1 MYLIARD
8 AGVILLTDAK
18 LDASDVH
25 FFAET
30 AYLAAVFEV
39 RFGCYLGAC
48 VFGGVEW
55 FLEVPAPVA
64 LPLAHQVIV

>member
-48 VFGGVEW
+48 VFVGV
-55 FLEVPAPVA
+55 VA
-64 LPLAHQVIV
+64 